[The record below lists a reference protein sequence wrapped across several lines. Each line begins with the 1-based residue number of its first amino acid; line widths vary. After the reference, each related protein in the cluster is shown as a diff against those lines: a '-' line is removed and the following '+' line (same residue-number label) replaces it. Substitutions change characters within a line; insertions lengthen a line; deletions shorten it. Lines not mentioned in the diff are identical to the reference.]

1 MLILPIDDFA
11 ATLPE
16 IWESVQS
23 DEVLMRM
30 ASMVSSDWHKD
41 AVSDILQAMTSEIMI
56 FDRAA
61 VRTHRHRAAAMPRD
75 GRFLVHEARL
85 RLVDRLDDIKRRFP
99 VALDLG
105 CGDGE
110 LSTILADAG
119 HPAQVVGADLAYT
132 FAARAGGVVCDEEML
147 PFAAHSVD
155 LVIAPLTLHWVNDL
169 PGSLLQIRHILKPD
183 GLLLAAMWGGETLK
197 ELRAAL
203 MQAEIE
209 TLSGA
214 SPRVSPFTD
223 VRDAGGLLQRA
234 GLGLPVVD
242 SDILTVTYPDMFA
255 LIRDL
260 RAMGETNAIK
270 DRRRSFTPRATLLRA
285 AAIYRERHG
294 DAEGRITASFQ
305 LLTLTGWAPHESQQ
319 RPLKPGSGKISLAEA
334 LKTSS
339 SD

>member
-1 MLILPIDDFA
+1 MTSDIIIFDRATTRRHRERA
-11 ATLPE
+11 ATLP
-16 IWESVQS
+16 
-23 DEVLMRM
+23 
-30 ASMVSSDWHKD
+30 
-41 AVSDILQAMTSEIMI
+41 
-56 FDRAA
+56 AA
-61 VRTHRHRAAAMPRD
+61 
-75 GRFLVHEARL
+75 GRFLAHEARL
-85 RLVDRLDDIKRRFP
+85 RLVDRLDDIKRRFAT
-99 VALDLG
+99 VLELG

-110 LSTILADAG
+110 LATILADAG
-119 HPAQVVGADLAYT
+119 HPARVISADLAYG

-147 PFAAHSVD
+147 PFAHGSID

-203 MQAEIE
+203 LQAEIE
-209 TLSGA
+209 TVSGA

-260 RAMGETNAIK
+260 RAMGETNAVK
-270 DRRRSFTPRATLLRA
+270 DRRHNFTARATLLRA

-294 DAEGRITASFQ
+294 DADGRIPASFQ
-305 LLTLTGWAPHESQQ
+305 LLTLTGWAPHDSQQ
-319 RPLKPGSGKISLAEA
+319 KPLKPGSGKVSLIDA
-334 LKTSS
+334 LKTP
-339 SD
+339 

>member
-1 MLILPIDDFA
+1 MHTA
-11 ATLPE
+11 G
-16 IWESVQS
+16 V
-23 DEVLMRM
+23 
-30 ASMVSSDWHKD
+30 VSSDWQKD
-41 AVSDILQAMTSEIMI
+41 AVSDILRAMTSDIMI

-61 VRTHRHRAAAMPRD
+61 VRRHRHRAATLPRE

-99 VALDLG
+99 IVLELG

-110 LSTILADAG
+110 LSGLLEQAG
-119 HPAQVVGADLAYT
+119 HPARVICADLAYP
-132 FAARAGGVVCDEEML
+132 FAARPGGMVCDEEML
-147 PFAAHSVD
+147 PLAAHSVD

-203 MQAEIE
+203 LQAEIE

-234 GLGLPVVD
+234 GFGLPVVD

-260 RAMGETNAIK
+260 RAMGETNAVR

-294 DAEGRITASFQ
+294 DAEGRIPASFQ

-319 RPLKPGSGKISLAEA
+319 KPLKPGSGKVSLAAA